1 MLLYSKVKSIISS
14 GSSSNPSFNIV
25 SGLSISFISANCK
38 SYTTI
43 KSIFV
48 LGSKT

>member
-1 MLLYSKVKSIISS
+1 MLLYSEVKSVVSS
-14 GSSSNPSFNIV
+14 GSSSNPSFSIV
-25 SGLSISFISANCK
+25 SGPSIGFISANCK
-38 SYTTI
+38 SCITA